1 MQDDMQGRM
10 QDEMQGEM
18 QGEKQGRMQS
28 SGGAHPSGK
37 DSPAPKH

>member
-1 MQDDMQGRM
+1 MQGRM
-10 QDEMQGEM
+10 QDEMQSRM
-18 QGEKQGRMQS
+18 QNGMQGRMQS

>member
-1 MQDDMQGRM
+1 MQGRM
-10 QDEMQGEM
+10 QDEMQGRM
-18 QGEKQGRMQS
+18 QDGMQGRMQS

>member
-1 MQDDMQGRM
+1 MQGRM
-10 QDEMQGEM
+10 QDEMRGRM
-18 QGEKQGRMQS
+18 QDGMQGRMQS